1 MSEEGERDW
10 ASVDLFGIPRPA
22 LDLADAAFESGE
34 AAFEGREGAFHRR
47 QLFHDHVEA
56 AVDEHA
62 ALFEGVEA
70 LGVVGWIAHGTP
82 QKDRDRALSLT
93 GTADAGTVCFA
104 PMKMSMHVVAGMALT
119 SVVAIAPAHAAEESL
134 SLAAAISLASEPPA
148 PTGTEG
154 VNDPSVG
161 YCGFST
167 DQPKRFASAGSHWGS
182 FGLGA
187 TPSFAGDSVGLNAT
201 FSYSYFLIDGVEIAG
216 ELGTWYYD
224 QDGDNAFG
232 VNPCAVLRWHF
243 WRSDDARTTFYAD
256 TGIGFMVSN
265 DKIPFDGTSFNF
277 TPRMG
282 VGMTYQLT
290 DSGWRL
296 QTGLRWNHVSN
307 ARITSD
313 SNNPSRDG
321 PLLYVNFIFPF

>member
-1 MSEEGERDW
+1 
-10 ASVDLFGIPRPA
+10 
-22 LDLADAAFESGE
+22 
-34 AAFEGREGAFHRR
+34 
-47 QLFHDHVEA
+47 
-56 AVDEHA
+56 
-62 ALFEGVEA
+62 
-70 LGVVGWIAHGTP
+70 
-82 QKDRDRALSLT
+82 
-93 GTADAGTVCFA
+93 
-104 PMKMSMHVVAGMALT
+104 MKMSMHVVAGLVLT
-119 SVVAIAPAHAAEESL
+119 NAVAISPAHAAEETFPITTAHL
-134 SLAAAISLASEPPA
+134 SLADEVAGSAADAHDSVGLASFE
-148 PTGTEG
+148 
-154 VNDPSVG
+154 D
-161 YCGFST
+161 ST
-167 DQPKRFASAGSHWGS
+167 QAVVAFASAGSHWGS

-282 VGMTYQLT
+282 VGMTHQLT

-307 ARITSD
+307 ARITGD